1 LTDGAIH
8 TLFDQTLKL
17 AVFLARADITK
28 QKLEIEKLTR
38 QKELQELEVEKLKL
52 EVRIKAL
59 SG

>member
-1 LTDGAIH
+1 LTK
-8 TLFDQTLKL
+8 QL